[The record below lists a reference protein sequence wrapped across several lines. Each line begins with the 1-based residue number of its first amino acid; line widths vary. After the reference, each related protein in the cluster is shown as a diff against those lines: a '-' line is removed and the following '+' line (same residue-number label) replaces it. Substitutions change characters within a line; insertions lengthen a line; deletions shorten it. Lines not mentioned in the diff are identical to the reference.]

1 MHSQKTDITGKKAAT
16 KEKEILSWRRNNSQF
31 AVIRTAK

>member
-1 MHSQKTDITGKKAAT
+1 MNSQKYDITGKKAASE
-16 KEKEILSWRRNNSQF
+16 EKEILSWRRNNSQF